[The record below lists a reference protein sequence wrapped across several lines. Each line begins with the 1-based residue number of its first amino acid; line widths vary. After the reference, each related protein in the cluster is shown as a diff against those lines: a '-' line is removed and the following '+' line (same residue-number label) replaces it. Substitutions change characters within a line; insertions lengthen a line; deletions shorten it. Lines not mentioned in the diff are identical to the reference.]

1 MSSLPSDERTR
12 LLAIGPVL
20 TDLRP
25 DAVLEQAVASVV
37 EQCGAEVGAVT
48 VALSRVLLFRTAV
61 GLPIELQVSR
71 AISRQGVACDRTV
84 REGTAVLISD
94 HTEVTG
100 RGRMLADRYGV
111 RSYASVPV
119 RSGGHIVGTVM
130 VASRQP
136 RAFDE
141 RCIAALYAA
150 AVKVEARFAELTRHE
165 LDRDDE
171 SSEDEMPLVETAALS
186 RLALAR
192 RKGTLGDEHFERGLS
207 MLELL
212 EERHF
217 KWREMVAALR
227 PVAQPID
234 PHQSGVTPRSVMLS
248 GDRRDGEDS

>member
-1 MSSLPSDERTR
+1 M
-12 LLAIGPVL
+12 LAIGPVL

-25 DAVLEQAVASVV
+25 DAVLEQIVASVV
-37 EQCGAEVGAVT
+37 EQSGAEVGAVT
-48 VALSRVLLFRTAV
+48 IALSRVLLFRTAV

-84 REGTAVLISD
+84 RDGVAVLISD
-94 HTEVTG
+94 HTRITG
-100 RGRMLADRYGV
+100 RERMLADRYGV

-119 RSGGHIVGTVM
+119 RSSGHIVGTVM
-130 VASRQP
+130 VASRQEQ
-136 RAFDE
+136 AFDE
-141 RCIAALYAA
+141 RTIEALSAA
-150 AVKVEARFAELTRHE
+150 ATQVEARFAVLTRRE
-165 LDRDDE
+165 LEREEE

-234 PHQSGVTPRSVMLS
+234 PLQSGVTPRSVMLS
-248 GDRRDGEDS
+248 GGRRDGEDA